1 MTDNE
6 TKARRRAAR
15 MLRHRAGQLRKT
27 ADELDAIAAEIER
40 EPEQLEDGGDG

>member
-1 MTDNE
+1 MDSE

-27 ADELDAIAAEIER
+27 ADELDAIAAEIE
-40 EPEQLEDGGDG
+40 QEDQE